1 MMRGASVTRLAL
13 TAMGTKNR
21 PIARVFIKINVAVL
35 CLLIVALVAHT
46 TRAQETPAPASTP
59 TSTPTPTPIATPAQT
74 PTATPASTPAPPPLE
89 RPVLKTIKLSVQYAG
104 KAPVVRK
111 HFYVSR
117 LPFNFEDLQQKLG
130 NLPSHQD
137 YLKKA
142 SASGLGEELVAEFI
156 REWLEKYKC
165 ETVYCQPIALED
177 VQRIRVF
184 QDAYKRASDLFKST
198 PAPQGTELALKWMP
212 NFLPQEIRTG
222 YFDMKMDWTR
232 RALALMEAVTI
243 GGEKNLIRKAMTDR
257 RGEAYITDIAPGTT
271 YYISNLIPIEDG
283 KDCYLWNS
291 KKEVKAGPGL
301 EVGVLLGPN
310 AKVKDIKGANSS
322 ALTFICAAPK

>member
-1 MMRGASVTRLAL
+1 MRERRRLAL
-13 TAMGTKNR
+13 TAMGTTNR
-21 PIARVFIKINVAVL
+21 QTARAINFNATAL
-35 CLLIVALVAHT
+35 CLLLIVFAVCT
-46 TRAQETPAPASTP
+46 TRAQETPAAPTP
-59 TSTPTPTPIATPAQT
+59 SPTPSATPTPTPAAVATPSPA
-74 PTATPASTPAPPPLE
+74 ATSAE
-89 RPVLKTIKLSVQYAG
+89 RPVLKTIKLNVQYVG

-117 LPFNFEDLQQKLG
+117 LPFNLDELQQKLG
-130 NLPSHQD
+130 NLPSHKD
-137 YLKKA
+137 YQKKA
-142 SASGLGEELVAEFI
+142 SSAGLSEELVAEFI

-184 QDAYKRASDLFKST
+184 QDAYKRASELFRNA
-198 PAPQGTELALKWMP
+198 PAPQSTELALKWMP

-232 RALALMEAVTI
+232 RALALMEAETV
-243 GGEKNLIRKAMTDR
+243 GGEKNLIRTTMTDR
-257 RGEAYITDIAPGTT
+257 RGEAYITDIVPGTT

-291 KKEVKAGPGL
+291 KKEVKAGPGI

-310 AKVKDIKGANSS
+310 AKLKEIKGAN
-322 ALTFICAAPK
+322 ANVLTFTCAQPE